1 MTGPAVPTVGFRPM
15 TEADLPMVEA
25 WLHAPHTQP
34 WWVHA
39 TDYPEVVQAVRGEVA
54 VEPWILLVD
63 GRDAGYF
70 QTYDVGYDE
79 PYAAACA
86 TVGVGPG
93 TAGMDYLIGEPGLI
107 GAGVGTLAIGTFVDD
122 VVFGRAPWVAVCAGP
137 DPTNL
142 ASIRV
147 LEKNGFRFAG
157 VIDTQWGPEH
167 LMVLTRTDWEGDGE
181 GGDPNGDG

>member
-107 GAGVGTLAIGTFVDD
+107 GAGVGTIAIGTFVDD

-167 LMVLTRTDWEGDGE
+167 LMVHTRAEHVDG
-181 GGDPNGDG
+181 